1 MAAQDT
7 VRQTFSISSNVPQQ
21 PGKFIA
27 GVELEIEDVDGVGGG
42 LPSGWHSEED
52 GSLRNH
58 GQEFISPPLN
68 AEALIAHFEHIHK
81 KLVPHSGKKQH
92 FSDRTSIHVHVNCL
106 DLTQEEV
113 KSTLLWYALF
123 EPVFFAMVAPN
134 RSNNIHC
141 VGLDQTSLSEHYRRT
156 LPLFVQ
162 KWSKYTALNLLPL
175 SSQGTIEFR
184 HMEGHNNAVRF
195 KEWMLTLKNLWH
207 FGQGNIMNKK
217 AIESSDK
224 ILAAFDAIFQD
235 SAIKSIRASVPAL
248 VADTLIDI
256 KLALA

>member
-1 MAAQDT
+1 MAAKDT
-7 VRQTFSISSNVPQQ
+7 VRDTFGISSNVAQQ

-27 GVELEIEDVDGVGGG
+27 GVELEIEDTQGVSGG

-58 GQEFISPPLN
+58 GMEFISPPLP
-68 AEALIAHFEHIHK
+68 AESLLSHFNHIHS
-81 KLVPHSGKKQH
+81 KLTNYSGNGNH

-113 KSTLLWYALF
+113 KSVLLWYALF
-123 EPVFFAMVAPN
+123 EPVFFAMVAPT

-141 VGLDQTSLSEHYRRT
+141 VALDQTSLSEHYRRT
-156 LPLFVQ
+156 LPLYVQ

-175 SSQGTIEFR
+175 STQGTIEFR
-184 HMEGHNNAVRF
+184 HMEGHNNSERF
-195 KEWMLTLKNLWH
+195 KEWMLTLKALWE
-207 FGQGNIMNKK
+207 FGQAVPMNKK

-224 ILAAFDAIFQD
+224 LLAAFDTIFTN